1 MTRLSLRAVLI
12 FPYIALIVFLASAI
26 GLLSYTAG
34 HQAVRTVSDHL
45 LEETVNRLS
54 QAIDR
59 HVVGSVATLEA
70 AFPAGMLAEADIEN
84 NLDNI
89 RTRLWTASSLYLD
102 PNNYVYYGNKAG
114 QAIGIYRHSIDSGEL
129 RVKFTPDEHRSF
141 YQIDGIN
148 GEPRLSSIE
157 EKNFDPRVRPWFQAG
172 WRSPNDIWTSVYIDF
187 RTHNL
192 VATRARQVHGVNRE
206 FQGVVATD
214 MSLKSLN
221 DFASNLN
228 ISENG
233 IAFIIEPNG
242 MLIASSSSP
251 NIQQDEN
258 GLNVRVTAEGSSDP
272 LLSEIYAQLEPY
284 ISEGVDEL
292 NPESF
297 IFTDKQN
304 RAIHVAYNKYKDNAG
319 LKWINVVAMPSEDFM
334 GGIRKNVFQTLLL
347 GVLATTVVIIIG
359 FSILQWVT
367 RDLKLLSNAVSEVGS
382 GSIEK
387 PVNIQR
393 EDEIGDLAKNFSAMQ
408 QRLHT
413 DHLTGLPNRYAFEQ
427 QLKTTIKVTV
437 EQSVA
442 ADTIKPFVV
451 LFFDINNF
459 KSINDNYGHDIG
471 DQALKEF
478 GLRVQQSISQ
488 NDLVARLAG
497 DEFVVVLK
505 DVQNSKDLDPFL
517 LKIKKTL
524 SHPFNPLNSSELVLS
539 SAIGVAYYP
548 EDGVNAEQLL
558 VVADKNMYVDK
569 ADMKSGLKGL
579 SLS

>member
-1 MTRLSLRAVLI
+1 MTKLSLRAVLI
-12 FPYIALIVFLASAI
+12 FPYIALIVFLALAI
-26 GLLSYTAG
+26 GLLSYKTG
-34 HQAVRTVSDHL
+34 HRAVQTVSNHL
-45 LEETVNRLS
+45 LEETVSRLS

-70 AFPAGMLAEADIEN
+70 AFPAGMLAEEDIKD
-84 NLDNI
+84 NLDI
-89 RTRLWTASSLYLD
+89 VRTRLWTASSLYLD

-114 QAIGIYRHSIDSGEL
+114 QAIGLYRHSVDSGEL

-141 YQIDGIN
+141 YQINGIN
-148 GEPRLSSIE
+148 GEPKLSSIE

-172 WRSPNDIWTSVYIDF
+172 WKNPDDIWTSVYIDF

-192 VATRARQVHGVNRE
+192 VATRARQVHGINHE
-206 FQGVVATD
+206 FEGVVATD

-221 DFASNLN
+221 DFVSNLN

-233 IAFIIEPNG
+233 IAFIIEPDG
-242 MLIASSSSP
+242 MLIASSSSS

-258 GLNVRVTAEGSSDP
+258 GLNIRVTADKSTDP
-272 LLSEIYAQLEPY
+272 LLSDIYTQLAPYLSEKMDDFEP
-284 ISEGVDEL
+284 ET
-292 NPESF
+292 F
-297 IFTDKQN
+297 IFTDKQD
-304 RAIHVAYNKYKDNAG
+304 REIHVAYNKYEDNAG

-334 GGIRKNVFQTLLL
+334 GGIKQNVFQTLLL
-347 GVLATTVVIIIG
+347 GVFATTIVIIIG

-367 RDLKLLSNAVSEVGS
+367 RDLKLLSNAVSKVGS
-382 GSIEK
+382 GHIEK

-413 DHLTGLPNRYAFEQ
+413 DYLTGLPNRYAFEQ

-437 EQSVA
+437 EQCVT
-442 ADTIKPFVV
+442 ADTITPFVV

-459 KSINDNYGHDIG
+459 KSINDMFGHEVG

-478 GLRVQQSISQ
+478 ASRLQKNIGQ
-488 NDLVARLAG
+488 NDLVARFAG
-497 DEFVVVLK
+497 DEFVVALK
-505 DVQNSKDLDPFL
+505 DVHNSNDLEPIL
-517 LKIKKTL
+517 LKMKKAF
-524 SHPFNPLNSSELVLS
+524 SESFEPLNSSELTLS

-558 VVADKNMYVDK
+558 VLADKKMYLDK
-569 ADMKSGLKGL
+569 AEMKADKDIS
-579 SLS
+579 